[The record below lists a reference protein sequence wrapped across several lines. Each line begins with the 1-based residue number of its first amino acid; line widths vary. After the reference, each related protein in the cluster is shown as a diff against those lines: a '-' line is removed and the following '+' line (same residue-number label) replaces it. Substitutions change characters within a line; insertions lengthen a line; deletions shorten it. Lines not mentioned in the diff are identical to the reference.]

1 MVEQKHA
8 YLILAHA
15 CPGQLRKLVS
25 LLDDP
30 RNDIY
35 VHLDRK
41 AGFGPEVLDGCC
53 LESALHF
60 VEPRLAVNWGGV
72 NMMRATLA
80 LLKTALPGRYA
91 YYHLLSGM
99 DLPIKTQD
107 EIHAFFDA
115 NPGREFLKMWPV
127 EPQRESRFR
136 YFTLFPEGKHFFLT
150 NLLNNIVKGILMAL
164 RIRINRDV
172 DFRMASQWFSITD
185 GFARY
190 VVSQEGWLEKVFRRT
205 GTCDEVFL
213 PTLLWNSPFRD
224 RLYDSTLHQER
235 EHSVNTEHLGNL
247 RFIDWTRG
255 ESIRHPWTFRSDDWD
270 LLMSV
275 PYFWARKFDER
286 VDPAIIGQIYDRFK
300 KKD

>member
-1 MVEQKHA
+1 MTENKHA
-8 YLILAHA
+8 CLILAHA
-15 CPGQLRKLVS
+15 CPGQLRKLLT

-30 RNDIY
+30 RNDILI
-35 VHLDRK
+35 HIDAK
-41 AGFGPEVLDGCC
+41 ASFGPEA
-53 LESALHF
+53 LEGACRFAPVHYIK
-60 VEPRLAVNWGGV
+60 PRLSVNWGGV

-80 LLKTALPGRYA
+80 LLKAAVPGHYA

-115 NPGREFLKMWPV
+115 NPGREFLKMWPI

-164 RIRINRDV
+164 HIRINRDV
-172 DFRMASQWFSITD
+172 EFRMASQWFSITD

-190 VVSQEGWLEKVFRRT
+190 VISREDWLEKVFRRT
-205 GTCDEVFL
+205 GTCDEVFM
-213 PTLLWNSPFRD
+213 PTLLWNSPFRE
-224 RLYDSTLHQER
+224 RLYDTTPHQER
-235 EHSVNTEHLGNL
+235 EQAVNTEHLGNL

-255 ESIRHPWTFRSDDWD
+255 ESSRHPWTFRADDWD
-270 LLMSV
+270 LLMRV

-286 VDPAIIGQIYDRFK
+286 VDAEIIDRIYRALSR
-300 KKD
+300 